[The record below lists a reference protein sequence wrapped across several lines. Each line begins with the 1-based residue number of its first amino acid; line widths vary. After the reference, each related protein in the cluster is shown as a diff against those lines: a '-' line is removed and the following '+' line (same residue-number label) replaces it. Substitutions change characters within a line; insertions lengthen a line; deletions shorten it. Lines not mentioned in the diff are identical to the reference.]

1 MFKDILIHPIINILI
16 YKGPEGFNMGTR
28 DKKYWISVNTPVWVI
43 ILIASFIIFFPAFV
57 AFMIMWAVGRIEVS
71 G

>member
-1 MFKDILIHPIINILI
+1 MAS
-16 YKGPEGFNMGTR
+16 R

-43 ILIASFIIFFPAFV
+43 LLITTFVIFFPAFV
-57 AFMIMWAVGRIEVS
+57 ALMIMWAVGRIEVS

>member
-1 MFKDILIHPIINILI
+1 MAA
-16 YKGPEGFNMGTR
+16 R

-43 ILIASFIIFFPAFV
+43 VLVTTFVIFFPAFV
-57 AFMIMWAVGRIEVS
+57 ALMIMWAVGRIEVS

>member
-1 MFKDILIHPIINILI
+1 MAA
-16 YKGPEGFNMGTR
+16 R

-43 ILIASFIIFFPAFV
+43 ILIATFVIFFPGFV
-57 AFMIMWAVGRIEVS
+57 ALMIMWAMGRIEVS